1 MLKKLAQG
9 MPLPSWIKE
18 SSRFYRL
25 TLLNK
30 LLFNEY
36 FDHLAAA
43 FYDEVSGIGD
53 NAQLIPLINRRP
65 SAPYNFIQMFAKESA
80 RKLFSGRHFPLIR
93 SENIQLDALLPKIVS
108 QGNLPLKMTQA
119 AYFGSIGSV
128 AVTIKVSPEGAIKLE
143 VWRSDWCSPVFD
155 TYGRLKRLRVHYL
168 ARGSDIL
175 ESLRMS
181 LDPEGV
187 PLLDLVMRQETVI
200 EPAETY
206 WTVFD
211 ITAEETLYYLPIL
224 QDDWNP
230 IAPEK
235 PLQPLYSLE
244 NPGGI
249 FPAVWIVNMGSVNG
263 SEGECSW
270 ENASELYVEIAYT
283 LSQIGRAVRYNA
295 APQLVIKGSLE
306 DGDDGGDSLVRSP
319 VTTIYVAAG
328 KKSEE
333 GGSEEGG
340 DAKLLEM
347 TGHGISV
354 GLDYIDK
361 LRKWALETISAGR
374 KDLEQMHGP
383 MSGRAME
390 MIDQEALDVIYEM
403 RTAYGDNGL
412 LSIIQIILRLYRF
425 YQLVEFPDEDLD
437 QLLLDWPKPY
447 LATAGEAAQLGQAIN
462 SFLET
467 GVMDNEELKNYLH
480 GYLDL
485 STMLSEGFVK
495 SGPATGEEGTPQTD
509 SASAEGTAER
519 SAFQTGPDAAD
530 AGQRIV
536 NDEPLDELRN
546 ATRRKQRKVAVRQ
559 YRAKPDR
566 WAKR

>member
-1 MLKKLAQG
+1 MLRKLAEG
-9 MPLPSWIKE
+9 MPLPQWMRE

-30 LLFNEY
+30 ILFNEY
-36 FDHLAAA
+36 FDHLGAA
-43 FYDEVSGIGD
+43 FYDEVSGTS
-53 NAQLIPLINRRP
+53 ATAKMIPLIQRRP

-80 RKLFSGRHFPLIR
+80 RKLFSGRHFPLVR
-93 SENIQLDALLPKIVS
+93 SENLVLDALLPKVIS
-108 QGNLPLKMTQA
+108 QSNLPLKMTQA
-119 AYFGSIGSV
+119 AYFGSVGAV
-128 AVTIKVSPEGAIKLE
+128 AVTVRVAEDGAIKIE
-143 VWRSDWCSPVFD
+143 VWRADWCSPVFD
-155 TYGRLKRLRVHYL
+155 PYGRLKKLRIHYL

-175 ESLRMS
+175 ESLKMS
-181 LDPEGV
+181 LDPEGA
-187 PLLDLVMRQETVI
+187 PLYELVRERGILI
-200 EPAETY
+200 ESSDTY

-211 ITAEETLYYLPIL
+211 ISDEETLYYNPIL

-230 IAPEK
+230 VAPALE
-235 PLQPLYSLE
+235 LVPLYSIE
-244 NPGGI
+244 HPGAI
-249 FPAVWIVNMGSVNG
+249 FPAVWITNMGSING

-270 ENASELYVEIAYT
+270 ENASEIYIEIAYT

-295 APQLVIKGSLE
+295 APQLVIKGSMNE
-306 DGDDGGDSLVRSP
+306 DEGEDSLVRSP

-328 KKSEE
+328 EKSAD
-333 GGSEEGG
+333 GLSQEGG

-412 LSIIQIILRLYRF
+412 LPILQIILRF
-425 YQLVEFPDEDLD
+425 YQLFGLADFSVEDLN

-447 LATAGEAAQLGQAIN
+447 LATAGEAAQLGQAIMA
-462 SFLET
+462 FLET
-467 GVMDNEELKNYLH
+467 GVMTPEEAKNYLC

-485 STMLSEGFVK
+485 SSMLSNGLVKDFAASGEVGTGQAGGLEDEG
-495 SGPATGEEGTPQTD
+495 
-509 SASAEGTAER
+509 SADDR
-519 SAFQTGPDAAD
+519 SSMQTGPDEAYAA
-530 AGQRIV
+530 QKLV
-536 NDEPLDELRN
+536 NDEPLNELRTHSKN
-546 ATRRKQRKVAVRQ
+546 RRAKTAARQ
-559 YRAKPDR
+559 YRAKPDKWTGR
-566 WAKR
+566 